1 VSREWSLKRK
11 VSLGYKAVAMSIV
24 SSDHLEV
31 PLNKIP
37 YLDFPD
43 LHFNEH
49 ESTQMP
55 FRYVKG
61 ADGKPVMPEVS
72 TKMAQQTKQI

>member
-1 VSREWSLKRK
+1 VRL
-11 VSLGYKAVAMSIV
+11 
-24 SSDHLEV
+24 D
-31 PLNKIP
+31 KIA

-43 LHFNEH
+43 LKFNEH

-61 ADGKPVMPEVS
+61 ADGKPIMPEAGPLS
-72 TKMAQQTKQI
+72 TGVLQRSVLTLVQGMVELIQRDADKAIDDLF